1 MTSPTGAHDIALRA
15 YRAGVTAPL
24 SWRRRQLVGLSRL
37 LSDHQGEL
45 EKALHQDLGKH
56 PLESQLTEISIVQ
69 KEITGTLSH
78 LTRWTRPRRVRL
90 SLQVQPAIGRVI
102 REPLG
107 TVLIIAP
114 WNYPLHLLLL
124 PMVGAIGAGNAVVLK
139 PSELAPATSAV
150 IARLVP
156 RYLDR
161 EAVQVVE
168 GAVDETTELLACAWD
183 HIFFT
188 GTGTVGRI
196 VLKAAADHLT
206 PVTLELG
213 GKSPFWVD
221 PSADIEDAA
230 GWLAWGTFLNA
241 GQTCIAPDH
250 VLTTPEVVPRLTEAL
265 RRKVREMFS
274 ATPEASP
281 DFGRIV
287 SDRHFDR
294 LSALLG
300 SGSVVIGGETDREQR
315 YIAPTVLTDVTA
327 EDPIMQEEIFGPI
340 LPILTVRDHEAAI
353 DLIDAGPKPLALYVF
368 TRDREVERDF
378 VERTSS
384 GAIVLNAALAH
395 IAEQRLPFGG
405 VGESGMGSYHGERSL
420 ALFSHERA
428 YLRKLRG
435 PNLPT
440 LAGAPYTEQK
450 ERLLG
455 LLGARVR

>member
-1 MTSPTGAHDIALRA
+1 
-15 YRAGVTAPL
+15 
-24 SWRRRQLVGLSRL
+24 
-37 LSDHQGEL
+37 
-45 EKALHQDLGKH
+45 
-56 PLESQLTEISIVQ
+56 
-69 KEITGTLSH
+69 
-78 LTRWTRPRRVRL
+78 
-90 SLQVQPAIGRVI
+90 
-102 REPLG
+102 
-107 TVLIIAP
+107 
-114 WNYPLHLLLL
+114 
-124 PMVGAIGAGNAVVLK
+124 
-139 PSELAPATSAV
+139 
-150 IARLVP
+150 
-156 RYLDR
+156 
-161 EAVQVVE
+161 
-168 GAVDETTELLACAWD
+168 VDETTELLACAWD

-188 GTGTVGRI
+188 GNGTVGRI

>member
-1 MTSPTGAHDIALRA
+1 
-15 YRAGVTAPL
+15 
-24 SWRRRQLVGLSRL
+24 
-37 LSDHQGEL
+37 
-45 EKALHQDLGKH
+45 
-56 PLESQLTEISIVQ
+56 
-69 KEITGTLSH
+69 
-78 LTRWTRPRRVRL
+78 
-90 SLQVQPAIGRVI
+90 
-102 REPLG
+102 
-107 TVLIIAP
+107 
-114 WNYPLHLLLL
+114 
-124 PMVGAIGAGNAVVLK
+124 
-139 PSELAPATSAV
+139 
-150 IARLVP
+150 
-156 RYLDR
+156 
-161 EAVQVVE
+161 
-168 GAVDETTELLACAWD
+168 
-183 HIFFT
+183 
-188 GTGTVGRI
+188 
-196 VLKAAADHLT
+196 
-206 PVTLELG
+206 
-213 GKSPFWVD
+213 
-221 PSADIEDAA
+221 
-230 GWLAWGTFLNA
+230 
-241 GQTCIAPDH
+241 
-250 VLTTPEVVPRLTEAL
+250 
-265 RRKVREMFS
+265 
-274 ATPEASP
+274 
-281 DFGRIV
+281 
-287 SDRHFDR
+287 
-294 LSALLG
+294 
-300 SGSVVIGGETDREQR
+300 VIGGETDREQR